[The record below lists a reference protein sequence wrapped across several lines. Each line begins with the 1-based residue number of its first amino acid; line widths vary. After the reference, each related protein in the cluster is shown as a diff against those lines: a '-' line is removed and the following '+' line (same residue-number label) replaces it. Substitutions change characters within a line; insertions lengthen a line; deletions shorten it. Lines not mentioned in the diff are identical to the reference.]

1 MKNKLIKIMEEKEMK
16 VIRVDKNEYELE
28 NGDIYPHVFE
38 LDDNITVDEFQKIL
52 NDSKSL
58 VLNHIKNIEICNE

>member
-1 MKNKLIKIMEEKEMK
+1 MKNRLIKIMEEKVMK
-16 VIRVDKNEYELE
+16 VIRVDRNEYELE

-38 LDDNITVDEFQKIL
+38 LDDNITVDEFQKLL

-58 VLNHIKNIEICNE
+58 VLNHIKNIENCNE